1 MPSLRLDTGKR
12 LINFEP
18 YRKRSHCGQAL

>member
-18 YRKRSHCGQAL
+18 YRERSHCGQAL